1 MRYHDLTG
9 KELIDA
15 DRGQRLGVLGQT
27 DLVINNQTGE
37 IEEIVIQD
45 YAMLG
50 FKKSESAASIKW
62 QDIEVIGND
71 MIVIKRETT

>member
-15 DRGQRLGVLGQT
+15 DKGERLGVLGHT
-27 DLVINNQTGE
+27 DLAINGETGQ

-50 FKKSESAASIKW
+50 FKKGEASTSIQWK
-62 QDIEVIGND
+62 DIEVIGED
-71 MIVIKRETT
+71 MIVIKRD